1 MSWKSP
7 PFLFVGA
14 GAPRGIWPGV
24 GDLITR
30 DMAGPGLG
38 CTGQGASHLTR
49 SLGPCSGVWEVT
61 PDGFTTPSALHPAA
75 PNHHHPS
82 PLPPTP
88 TPAASCPPSHALP
101 TNPLSWPQAC
111 LCGVQGSRAAS
122 PRVSVGRNGGTLEE
136 LISSQAQTDRPSSPH
151 TPSSPPDS
159 VGFESMENGAQVHP
173 SSVPHGS
180 SHSPRVHLMWETGQK
195 ELEIKLNIPVTCGP
209 VTFLRTGECKAPPG
223 S

>member
-1 MSWKSP
+1 
-7 PFLFVGA
+7 
-14 GAPRGIWPGV
+14 
-24 GDLITR
+24 
-30 DMAGPGLG
+30 MAGPGLG

-61 PDGFTTPSALHPAA
+61 PDGFTTPSALHPAVPTITTPYPYLPA
-75 PNHHHPS
+75 P
-82 PLPPTP
+82 PLL
-88 TPAASCPPSHALP
+88 PAAPPPMHSLLTP
-101 TNPLSWPQAC
+101 SLSWPQAC

-122 PRVSVGRNGGTLEE
+122 PRVPMGRNGGTLEE
-136 LISSQAQTDRPSSPH
+136 LISSQAQTDQPSSPH

-195 ELEIKLNIPVTCGP
+195 ELEIKLNVPVTCSP
-209 VTFLRTGECKAPPG
+209 VTFLRPGECKAPPG